1 MRRNAQKELEM
12 QRLME
17 AVRQEMKETNQ
28 HFLQE
33 LEERMRNCPS
43 LAPDEDAAVG
53 VISPDW
59 VRSSCGS
66 TPLPLDDACLT
77 FPIDNITEPVP

>member
-1 MRRNAQKELEM
+1 
-12 QRLME
+12 
-17 AVRQEMKETNQ
+17 MKENNQ

-33 LEERMRNCPS
+33 LEERMKNRPS
-43 LAPDEDAAVG
+43 APDEDAAVG

-77 FPIDNITEPVP
+77 FSVDKIT